1 MKQRMLCLFLAL
13 ALAVGLTP
21 AARAAGLENFSPVQ
35 SYTGQFADVPRDAWF
50 YDSVGDAYAYGLMN
64 GRSADR
70 DHRGGH
76 HPRRP
81 APQAL
86 L

>member
-35 SYTGQFADVPRDAWF
+35 SYTGQFADVPP
-50 YDSVGDAYAYGLMN
+50 
-64 GRSADR
+64 GRLVLR
-70 DHRGGH
+70 QRGAT
-76 HPRRP
+76 PMP
-81 APQAL
+81 TAL
-86 L
+86 